1 MAGGR
6 PKRCRRAAV
15 CVSRSEGEP
24 SAWGGA
30 ELLEL
35 VPDIDEPGLQTGL
48 VFRRLDTDD
57 VLQHPGRVTSAQGT
71 TGSQLASPALP
82 GYVREAV
89 AQIVGLAD
97 GIDDPGHD
105 VTVGLGCRVAVAR
118 AYPAGDA
125 ASQ

>member
-1 MAGGR
+1 M
-6 PKRCRRAAV
+6 
-15 CVSRSEGEP
+15 
-24 SAWGGA
+24 GGA

-35 VPDIDEPGLQTGL
+35 VPGVDEPGLQTGL

-71 TGSQLASPALP
+71 TGSQLAFQALS
-82 GYVREAV
+82 GDVREAV
-89 AQIVGLAD
+89 AQIVGLPD